1 MSIIV
6 DALAC
11 LWGALVAYLAAALV
25 GGMALYVVTFLAVP
39 VAAVLRLRRRIQ
51 VDDAIDRI
59 FDTKPMGII
68 RDSRIVGRAAEE
80 PSIMGR
86 QYRWILSK
94 TGFVQ
99 LTAVGAVFFVL
110 AGLVGGAI
118 CTVPYT
124 PPTAANGSSQR
135 QETEILPNSTDA
147 ANPSSEM
154 TSSPESKQISA
165 TVKNPAINV
174 RAAATT
180 QSRVLTTLQRGDNV
194 VLIGRLVDDTWVRVV
209 VGQGEGWIRTDMLS
223 VAVDQ
228 LVMLPVLTSN

>member
-1 MSIIV
+1 MEILS
-6 DALAC
+6 DALSC
-11 LWGALVAYLAAALV
+11 RWGIFVNYIAAAIA
-25 GGMALYVVTFLAVP
+25 GGLGMYVVTFLAVP
-39 VAAVLRLRRRIQ
+39 IAAVLRLRRRIQ

-68 RDSRIVGRAAEE
+68 RDSRIIGRAAEE

-86 QYRWILSK
+86 QYRWIVSK

-124 PPTAANGSSQR
+124 PPAAVNGSSQR
-135 QETEILPNSTDA
+135 LETELLPNTTDA
-147 ANPSSEM
+147 TNSSSEM
-154 TSSPESKQISA
+154 TSPPESSEISA

-180 QSRVLTTLQRGDNV
+180 QERVVTTLQRGDTV
-194 VLIGRLVDDTWVRVV
+194 VLIGRLTDDTWVRVV
-209 VGQGEGWIRTDMLS
+209 VGPVEGWIRTDMLS
-223 VAVDQ
+223 VSAEQ
-228 LVMLPVLTSN
+228 LSMLPVLTSN